1 MARQGRRVVVVDRG
15 PGAGHGSTSASSAC
29 VRFNY
34 STFTAVAVSW
44 EAKQRWAGWEDYLE
58 GTDDGQLASFVQTG
72 ALCLESPGQQ
82 RSKVLGFFDE
92 AGVPYEEWDAQTL
105 GQRLPGLDAGR
116 FWPPKQV
123 TDDAFWDDADGTL
136 TAYWTPDGGFV
147 DDPVFAAHN
156 LMAAAR
162 RKGAQ
167 FRFRSEVVAVLRTED
182 AVEGVELADGTKVLA
197 PVVVNVSGPH
207 SGHVNDLAGVLGD
220 FNIQTRPMRQEVHQ
234 LSAPQGWNH
243 DVPGPMVA
251 DLDLGTYFRGAPAGG
266 FIVGGAEPA
275 CDELHWLD
283 DPDDFAPTVSKEIYE
298 AQAYRA
304 ARRLPDL
311 TVPNTPKGVVGVYD
325 VADDWAPIYDRTS
338 LPGYYVAIGTSG
350 NQFKNAPVVGQLIA
364 AIVEASEAGRDH
376 DTDPT
381 HLTLPL
387 TGLTVDLGDYSR
399 LRHVDRSRSSFSVFG

>member
-1 MARQGRRVVVVDRG
+1 MSDEIRTDAVVIGAGVIGCDVAYELARHGRRVVVVDRG

-44 EAKQRWAGWEDYLE
+44 EAKQRWAAWEEYLE

-92 AGVPYEEWDAQTL
+92 AEVPYEEWDSETL
-105 GQRLPGLDAGR
+105 AERLPALDAGR
-116 FWPPKQV
+116 FWPPKRV
-123 TDDAFWDDADGTL
+123 TDDAFWNDPDGTL

-147 DDPVFAAHN
+147 DDPVFASHN
-156 LMAAAR
+156 LMAAAV

-167 FRFRSEVVAVLRTED
+167 FRFRSEVTKVLRSGD
-182 AVEGVELADGTKVLA
+182 AVEGVELADGTRILA

-207 SGHVNDLAGVLGD
+207 SGHINELAGVLDD
-220 FNIQTRPMRQEVHQ
+220 FNIRTRPMRQEVHD
-234 LSAPQGWNH
+234 LKAPEGWNH
-243 DVPGPMVA
+243 EVPGPMVA

-266 FIVGGAEPA
+266 LLVGGAEPE

-283 DPDDFAPTVSKEIYE
+283 DPDVYAPRVTKEVYE

-304 ARRLPDL
+304 
-311 TVPNTPKGVVGVYD
+311 
-325 VADDWAPIYDRTS
+325 
-338 LPGYYVAIGTSG
+338 
-350 NQFKNAPVVGQLIA
+350 
-364 AIVEASEAGRDH
+364 
-376 DTDPT
+376 
-381 HLTLPL
+381 
-387 TGLTVDLGDYSR
+387 
-399 LRHVDRSRSSFSVFG
+399 